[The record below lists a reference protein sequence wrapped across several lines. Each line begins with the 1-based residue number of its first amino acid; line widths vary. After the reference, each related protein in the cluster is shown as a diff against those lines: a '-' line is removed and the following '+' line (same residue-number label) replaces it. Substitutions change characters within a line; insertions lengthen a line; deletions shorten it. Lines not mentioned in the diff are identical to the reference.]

1 MINSCETMCL
11 EDSAGSTRWIR
22 IVEFDKNLFAIES
35 TDYAI
40 LELGYSMKFSDHAEL
55 SNWMHHQISSGWAV
69 SFSTHQPSD
78 NIDTDIIG
86 RIQLNVFNALAKN
99 K

>member
-22 IVEFDKNLFAIES
+22 VVEFDNNLVAIES

-40 LELGYSMKFSDHAEL
+40 LEQGYSMKFSDHAEL
-55 SNWMHHQISSGWAV
+55 SNWMRHQISSGWAV
-69 SFSTHQPSD
+69 SFSTHHHSD
-78 NIDTDIIG
+78 TIDTDIID
-86 RIQLNVFNALAKN
+86 RIELNVFNALARK
-99 K
+99 